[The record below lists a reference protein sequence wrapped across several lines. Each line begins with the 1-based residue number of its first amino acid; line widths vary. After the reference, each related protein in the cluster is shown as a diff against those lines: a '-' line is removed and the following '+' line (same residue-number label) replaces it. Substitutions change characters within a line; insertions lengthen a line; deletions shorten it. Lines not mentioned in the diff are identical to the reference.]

1 MLLLAPSTE
10 TELKIGGLNITVLN
24 SWFNMAQIIDS
35 ENIDSKGDRIENS
48 ENYFSY
54 LSKVFE
60 DYKLVILD
68 AIKSN
73 KFDDNIMKVED
84 EKMGDE
90 WNAMVQSEEKNER
103 VKRDSDT
110 FFEENDRN
118 ENDRNYRNENNE
130 NNFQGDNGGD
140 NYVQQYDENGMR
152 LSVSLFVIFI
162 FVFL

>member
-35 ENIDSKGDRIENS
+35 KNIDSKGDRIENS

-90 WNAMVQSEEKNER
+90 WNAMMIAEEKNER
-103 VKRDSDT
+103 VKRETDSSYFDDT
-110 FFEENDRN
+110 RDPRN
-118 ENDRNYRNENNE
+118 VNYHCSHS
-130 NNFQGDNGGD
+130 
-140 NYVQQYDENGMR
+140 
-152 LSVSLFVIFI
+152 LSPSTARKT
-162 FVFL
+162 